1 MNRKNRIPKL
11 FIVFVALGLLVSGC
25 AGAYSALPREKI
37 SEGDKAILEAKEGNA
52 SLNAPVELKAAED
65 KLEAAKVALGNKD
78 YDDATRLAE
87 QASVDADYARAK
99 ASSEKARKKADELRQ
114 NIKGLRQEIELLSK
128 QITLKEGNRP

>member
-1 MNRKNRIPKL
+1 MNRKNGIPKL

-25 AGAYSALPREKI
+25 AGAALPREKI

-65 KLEAAKVALGNKD
+65 KLEAAKAAFNKKD
-78 YDDATRLAE
+78 YDEATRLAE

-114 NIKGLRQEIELLSK
+114 NIKALRQDIEGLSK
-128 QITLKEGNRP
+128 QITVQGGK